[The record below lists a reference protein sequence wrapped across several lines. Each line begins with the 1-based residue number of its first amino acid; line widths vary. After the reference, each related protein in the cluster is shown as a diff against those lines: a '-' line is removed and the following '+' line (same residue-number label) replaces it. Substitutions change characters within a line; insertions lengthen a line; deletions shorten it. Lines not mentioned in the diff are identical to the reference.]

1 MKLVGGAPAP
11 SDCEL
16 YHVHRDALFSF
27 HQLSEAFLQ
36 KMMGLYTSA
45 HYKNS
50 PNDLQMLSDAPAHAV
65 FVLLNGKQENT
76 GRLPDII
83 AVVQVALEGKISRK
97 TVEAQLARGHRS
109 AGDLIPWTISQ
120 QFGDSNFG
128 SLSGARIVRIA
139 VHPSLQ
145 GMGYGTR
152 AVDLLVRFY
161 NGEIIDLDGDG
172 VSDDDGA
179 SDDASTASNE
189 IDPDNKELKP
199 RKNLPPLLLPLTSIN
214 APRLDWIGTSFGIT
228 CSLQRFW
235 NRCNMTLL
243 YLRQTVNQ
251 LTGEHTAIVLRSLQT
266 SRYQYDWLP
275 AFHVDSQRRLLSLFA
290 GPFRHFNV
298 KMASDLLSDSAPG
311 DQEESTK
318 RGQRS
323 KITNAELSTLLTPY
337 DQQRLDL
344 YARNLCD
351 HHLLAVSK
359 LYFSHRMGPEFSV
372 SKVQE
377 ALLCGIG
384 LQLKTVDQLAEE
396 LRLPSHQI
404 LAMFNK
410 SLRKI
415 SKSLA
420 AVVREDAEGEEALR
434 EESLRK
440 QSRLVRA
447 VEDVAPTTLA
457 EEENVGVGEVMES
470 ILADSSVALPPRIAK
485 DEELSRYVVKG
496 SDKQWEEALQ
506 KTSDDGVPRVQITT
520 EMEKKRRRTEDFEKN
535 LEDAVRSEKGGKKK
549 KIKKKKK

>member
-65 FVLLNGKQENT
+65 FVLLNGKQEKT
-76 GRLPDII
+76 WRLPDII

-457 EEENVGVGEVMES
+457 EEENVGAGEVMES
-470 ILADSSVALPPRIAK
+470 IRADSSVALPPRIAK

-496 SDKQWEEALQ
+496 SDKHGR
-506 KTSDDGVPRVQITT
+506 KRCKSPRT
-520 EMEKKRRRTEDFEKN
+520 ME
-535 LEDAVRSEKGGKKK
+535 
-549 KIKKKKK
+549 